1 VRPLREGC
9 PAFVRSPS
17 PTSSPCGGTA
27 GGPEGRRGA
36 PSPPAPLPRCGRG
49 GSWLADSVLNPTE
62 SKFSRGDLTSGRGGS
77 WLADSVLNPTESKF
91 SRGDLTSGRGGSW
104 LADSVLNPTESKFSR
119 GDLTSGRGGS
129 WLADSVLNP
138 TESKFSRGDLT
149 SGRGGSW
156 LADSVL
162 NPTESKFSRGDLTS
176 GRGGSWLADSV
187 SLTDAGAG
195 SPLLCYPPSAAPC
208 GRTAGGPEGRRGA
221 PSPLAPLPRCGRGG
235 SWLADSVLNP
245 TESKFSRGDL
255 TSGRGGSWLADSVSL
270 TDAGAGS
277 PLLCYPPSAAPCGG
291 TAGGRRGGVGR
302 LTPSPSPA
310 LRERGELV
318 GGLSIK
324 PHGVEVLEG

>member
-1 VRPLREGC
+1 MLPSLC
-9 PAFVRSPS
+9 RSLWEN
-17 PTSSPCGGTA
+17 GR
-27 GGPEGRRGA
+27 GPEGRRGA
-36 PSPPAPLPRCGRG
+36 PSPPAPLPRC
-49 GSWLADSVLNPTE
+49 
-62 SKFSRGDLTSGRGGS
+62 
-77 WLADSVLNPTESKF
+77 
-91 SRGDLTSGRGGSW
+91 
-104 LADSVLNPTESKFSR
+104 
-119 GDLTSGRGGS
+119 GRGGS

-208 GRTAGGPEGRRGA
+208 GRTAGG
-221 PSPLAPLPRCGRGG
+221 
-235 SWLADSVLNP
+235 
-245 TESKFSRGDL
+245 
-255 TSGRGGSWLADSVSL
+255 
-270 TDAGAGS
+270 
-277 PLLCYPPSAAPCGG
+277 
-291 TAGGRRGGVGR
+291 RRGGVGR

-318 GGLSIK
+318 SGLSIK

>member
-1 VRPLREGC
+1 MRPLREGC

-77 WLADSVLNPTESKF
+77 WLVDSVLNPTESKF

-104 LADSVLNPTESKFSR
+104 LADSVLNPTESKF
-119 GDLTSGRGGS
+119 L
-129 WLADSVLNP
+129 
-138 TESKFSRGDLT
+138 
-149 SGRGGSW
+149 
-156 LADSVL
+156 
-162 NPTESKFSRGDLTS
+162 
-176 GRGGSWLADSV
+176 
-187 SLTDAGAG
+187 
-195 SPLLCYPPSAAPC
+195 
-208 GRTAGGPEGRRGA
+208 
-221 PSPLAPLPRCGRGG
+221 
-235 SWLADSVLNP
+235 
-245 TESKFSRGDL
+245 RGDL

-291 TAGGRRGGVGR
+291 TAGGPEGRRGAPHPQPLSR
-302 LTPSPSPA
+302 A
-310 LRERGELV
+310 AGE
-318 GGLSIK
+318 GGA
-324 PHGVEVLEG
+324 GWRTQY